1 MATKRQAPKSAFKP
15 GTSGNPKGK
24 PAGTRSKATQ
34 LLVSLMEGHAEAI
47 TNAVI
52 EQARQGE
59 LIAARIILDRLIP
72 PAKER
77 PIHVDLP
84 DTSTSEGVS
93 AAQAAILKAVGNGDL
108 LPGEA
113 QTLSN
118 IVEAKRRAHETQE
131 LADRITKL
139 ESERHGNT

>member
-1 MATKRQAPKSAFKP
+1 MVRKVPP
-15 GTSGNPKGK
+15 GFQKGVSGNPKGK

-34 LLVSLMEGHAEAI
+34 LLVSLMEGQAEAI
-47 TNAVI
+47 TNAVL
-52 EQARQGE
+52 EQAKQGE
-59 LIAARIILDRLIP
+59 LTAARIILDRLVP

-77 PIHVDLP
+77 PVHVDLP

-118 IVEAKRRAHETQE
+118 IVEAKRRALETQE

-139 ESERHGNT
+139 ESERHGNTR